1 MERFFGSLKRGVRMQ
16 ANSVNEPATH
26 TVPRS
31 VGRRDFMI
39 GLTAA
44 AGVAGAAG
52 VFPQVGLR
60 AQTRASAAGRFDV
73 HHHFANPRLLQL
85 MADKQ
90 TQGYQFWQRAY
101 SPAKAIEDMD
111 QGGVQTSFISVT
123 TPGIWF
129 GVASETQAWARELNE
144 YGTQMVA
151 DYPGRFGLF
160 AVLPFPHT
168 NACLEEIEYAYD
180 TLGATGV
187 GLLTSYSNR
196 WLGDPAFAPVFW
208 ELNRRNAIVYV
219 HAQVPDCCQSL
230 MPGIPDTT
238 IEYNTDTA
246 RTIISLI
253 ESGRVLENPNIT
265 FIFSHGGGTILALT
279 GRFLGQNGA
288 SAASLAS
295 EAAPD
300 SRLGQLRRFYYDTAG
315 SANPIQMNA
324 LTQLVSTSQVVF
336 GTDFPFGSSAR
347 IAEGLAGC
355 GFTDAEL
362 RAIDR
367 DNALGF
373 LPAQYA

>member
-1 MERFFGSLKRGVRMQ
+1 MEENSAGVSRGVMPV
-16 ANSVNEPATH
+16 SV
-26 TVPRS
+26 VPR
-31 VGRRDFMI
+31 RAFII
-39 GLTAA
+39 GL
-44 AGVAGAAG
+44 AGVAAAASLL
-52 VFPQVGLR
+52 PHADLR
-60 AQTRASAAGRFDV
+60 AQGPSTPPGRFDL
-73 HHHFANPRLLQL
+73 HHHFANPRLLRL

-90 TQGYQFWQRAY
+90 TQGYQVWQSY

-111 QGGVQTSFISVT
+111 RGGVQTSFISVT

-129 GVASETQAWARELNE
+129 GVISETLTWARELNE
-144 YGTQMVA
+144 YGARMVA
-151 DYPGRFGLF
+151 DYPGRFGLL
-160 AVLPFPHT
+160 AVLPLPHT
-168 NACLEEIEYAYD
+168 NACLEEIDYAYD
-180 TLGATGV
+180 VLGATGV

-219 HAQVPDCCQSL
+219 HAQVPDCCQGL

-265 FIFSHGGGTILALT
+265 FVFSHGGGTILALT
-279 GRFLGQNGA
+279 GRFLGQDGA
-288 SAASLAS
+288 SAASLAA

-300 SRLGQLRRFYYDTAG
+300 SRLGQLRRFFYDTAG

-324 LTQLVSTSQVVF
+324 LKQLVSASQIVF
-336 GTDFPFGSSAR
+336 GTDFPFGSSSR
-347 IAEGLAGC
+347 TAEGLAGC
-355 GFTDAEL
+355 GFSEAEL

-367 DNALGF
+367 DNALRF
-373 LPAQYA
+373 LPALSA